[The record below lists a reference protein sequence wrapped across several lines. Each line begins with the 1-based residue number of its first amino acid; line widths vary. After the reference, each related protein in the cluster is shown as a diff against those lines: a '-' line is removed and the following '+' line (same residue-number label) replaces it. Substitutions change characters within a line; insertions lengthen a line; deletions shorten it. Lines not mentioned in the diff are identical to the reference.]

1 MAEGMV
7 ERGRFPSILVVD
19 DDYHVRHAV
28 SQTLKHEGYD
38 VTLARDGSEALTKFE
53 NKNFGMVITDLRMP
67 KTCGMELLAAV
78 KERSPETAVVMVTA
92 YGEVEEAVEA
102 MRRGA
107 SEFLVKP
114 FPVGKLEEVV
124 KKILWKDPRSSSS
137 LPPLGDVW
145 RKFNGKAYFVS
156 QDPKTKEVEQQALI
170 VAATDATVLI
180 QGESGTGKELL
191 ARFIYYNSDRRGG
204 SLVAVNCAAL
214 HENLLESELFGHERG
229 AFTGAVARREGKFE
243 LANRGVLLLDE
254 ISEMQMSL
262 QAKLLRAI
270 QEKEVD
276 RIGGKS
282 PIPVDVRIV
291 ATTNKDLSSLVE
303 TGQFRED
310 LYYRLK
316 VVTLT
321 LPPLRERQEDIPA
334 LAEFFL
340 RNFSKMTGKRIKGFT
355 KPCMDKLLSYPWQ
368 GNIRE
373 LENAVMRAVIFC
385 TAKEIGPEE
394 MDVEGLRGLKKPEL
408 KFAAGLSVRE
418 MEKRLIFKTLEATRG
433 NRTKAAR
440 MLDVSLRTLRNKLR
454 AYREEDGTPMPGD
467 ESFGSEEDKL

>member
-1 MAEGMV
+1 
-7 ERGRFPSILVVD
+7 
-19 DDYHVRHAV
+19 
-28 SQTLKHEGYD
+28 
-38 VTLARDGSEALTKFE
+38 
-53 NKNFGMVITDLRMP
+53 
-67 KTCGMELLAAV
+67 
-78 KERSPETAVVMVTA
+78 
-92 YGEVEEAVEA
+92 

-114 FPVGKLEEVV
+114 FPIEKLEEVV
-124 KKILWKDPRSSSS
+124 KKILWKGPRGTRP
-137 LPPLGDVW
+137 LPPVKSVG
-145 RKFNGKAYFVS
+145 RKLNSKARFICN
-156 QDPKTKEVEQQALI
+156 DPKSKEVEEQALV

-191 ARFIYYNSDRRGG
+191 ARLIHYSSDRRGG
-204 SLVAVNCAAL
+204 AFVAVNCAAL

-243 LANRGVLLLDE
+243 LANRGILLLDE
-254 ISEMQMSL
+254 MSEMQMSL

-270 QEKEVD
+270 QEKEID

-303 TGQFRED
+303 KGRFRED

-321 LPPLRERQEDIPA
+321 LPPLRERREDIPV
-334 LAEFFL
+334 LAEYFL
-340 RNFSKMTGKRIKGFT
+340 DSFSEMTGRQIQGFT
-355 KPCMDKLLSYPWQ
+355 KPCIEKLLTYSWP

-385 TAKEIGPEE
+385 TSDQLGPED
-394 MDVEGLRGLKKPEL
+394 MDVEGLRSLKQPEL

-418 MEKRLIFKTLEATRG
+418 MEKHLILKTLEATRG

-454 AYREEDGTPMPGD
+454 LYREEDDTVIPGD
-467 ESFGSEEDKL
+467 ENIVSGEDKL